1 MRALYRPLRASG
13 WKRRITALAIVI
25 AAGAAAVPR
34 GAHAGGPFAPRKR
47 AWEDSLGGHA
57 AAKLQIRARLEGWP
71 TRLHVDPSELPADDR
86 EFLWRVAR
94 DTWRGLAALR
104 DRQNGLPI
112 DHVYFGDDSLDPAKA
127 EIGDYAGI
135 TNVGLYVI
143 SIVAAHDLGFIDRE
157 EAVARVRAALETV
170 RDLETWRTMYFN
182 FYDTTTLER
191 TSEFLSFVDSA
202 WLTAGAMV
210 VRTAFPDLTAEVSER
225 IQQRNHLFFYDRNR
239 ELMSHGYYV
248 DSRVDS
254 PCHYGLLYTEA
265 RLGSLIAIGKGDVPE
280 EHWYRMQRTPPLAE
294 PGRRSANGLRPK
306 RLANGHRVVGGWYE
320 WRGMRYVPSWGG
332 SMFEALLPT
341 LLVDERR
348 LAPRSLGR
356 NGAAHVELQRR
367 VGLEDLRYPV
377 WGSSPSARPG
387 PYAGFYSEFGVP
399 ELGVR
404 GYDGGIVT
412 PHASALAL
420 AFAPEAATAN
430 LRRLAERYPIYGD
443 FGFYDAVDPRNGRV
457 APIYLTLDQTM
468 LFIALAN
475 HLRDGAIQK
484 LFAADPIAQRALP
497 LLAAEDFFD

>member
-1 MRALYRPLRASG
+1 MRSLE
-13 WKRRITALAIVI
+13 K
-25 AAGAAAVPR
+25 PR
-34 GAHAGGPFAPRKR
+34 GASGRKRRLVVPAVALAAGEGGLAHAGADPADHFAPRKR
-47 AWEDSLGGHA
+47 EWERSLGGRA

-71 TRLHVDPSELPADDR
+71 TRLHVDPTELPADDR

-104 DRQNGLPI
+104 DSQNGLPI

-127 EIGDYAGI
+127 EIGDYTGI

-143 SIVAAHDLGFIDRE
+143 SIVGAHELGFIDRE
-157 EAVARVRAALETV
+157 EAVDRVRAALETV
-170 RDLETWRTMYFN
+170 RNLETWKGMFFN

-210 VRTAFPDLTAEVSER
+210 IRSAFPDLTAEVSER
-225 IQQRNHLFFYDRNR
+225 IQQRNHRFFYDRNR

-294 PGRRSANGLRPK
+294 PGRRSGQGPSGCQRHRVSAAGTTA
-306 RLANGHRVVGGWYE
+306 RLARPPGAEH
-320 WRGMRYVPSWGG
+320 VPRRS
-332 SMFEALLPT
+332 SRRCSST
-341 LLVDERR
+341 ERR
-348 LAPRSLGR
+348 LARSLGATR
-356 NGAAHVELQRR
+356 GYVECSGAQ
-367 VGLEDLRYPV
+367 EDLRCQSGLRAPAGPTWILRFV
-377 WGSSPSARPG
+377 PGSGWAT
-387 PYAGFYSEFGVP
+387 
-399 ELGVR
+399 
-404 GYDGGIVT
+404 GIVT

-430 LRRLAERYPIYGD
+430 LRRLAELYPIYGD

-457 APIYLTLDQTM
+457 APIYLALDQTM

-475 HLRDGAIQK
+475 ELRDGAIQK
-484 LFAADPIAQRALP
+484 LFAADPIARRALP
-497 LLAAEDFFD
+497 LLDTEDFFD